1 MATVRTRKRGNTY
14 TYIFEAGKKPD
25 GKRRTI
31 TKGGYA
37 TKAEAYSAGIAA
49 YSSWLA
55 KHDISRLAEITLADF
70 IHIWLE
76 HISTQVTYGTITP
89 YRAVSK
95 IICGFF
101 GDELLKDITPAR
113 CEAFIKSMSESGY
126 SQKYMRTAKCV
137 MNQMLEYAIYPHQII
152 TANPMEKIQ
161 IPRDAK
167 KDIVPR
173 TIVTLDKFAELLEK
187 YPYGSRYHMFI
198 QLAFRTGMRI
208 SELLGLEWKNIDLQA
223 GIIHV
228 KQQLLYET
236 GKGEHITSRL
246 KTPASIRDIPLDAG
260 LIELLARWKSDQE
273 LNRIIKAG
281 TYTEYYTNE
290 KDSLTRASTGLVP
303 PGAIKADLVCTD
315 EDGVRVQRADINKA
329 LKEEGLNAHSFR
341 HTHATMLIEAGASL
355 KGVSCRLGHTN
366 YSITNT
372 VYIHNTEQIQ
382 SATVGIFEQL
392 LGGF

>member
-1 MATVRTRKRGNTY
+1 
-14 TYIFEAGKKPD
+14 
-25 GKRRTI
+25 
-31 TKGGYA
+31 
-37 TKAEAYSAGIAA
+37 
-49 YSSWLA
+49 
-55 KHDISRLAEITLADF
+55 
-70 IHIWLE
+70 
-76 HISTQVTYGTITP
+76 
-89 YRAVSK
+89 
-95 IICGFF
+95 
-101 GDELLKDITPAR
+101 
-113 CEAFIKSMSESGY
+113 
-126 SQKYMRTAKCV
+126 
-137 MNQMLEYAIYPHQII
+137 
-152 TANPMEKIQ
+152 
-161 IPRDAK
+161 
-167 KDIVPR
+167 
-173 TIVTLDKFAELLEK
+173 
-187 YPYGSRYHMFI
+187 MFI

-236 GKGEHITSRL
+236 GKSEHITSRL

-290 KDSLTRASTGLVP
+290 KGSLARASTGLVP
-303 PGAIKADLVCTD
+303 PGAVRAELVCTD

>member
-37 TKAEAYSAGIAA
+37 TKAEAYSAGISA
-49 YSSWLA
+49 YSSWMA
-55 KHDISRLAEITLADF
+55 KHDVSRLAEITLADF
-70 IHIWLE
+70 LAIWLD
-76 HISTQVTYGTITP
+76 HISEQVTYGTIKP
-89 YRAVSK
+89 YRAVAK

-101 GDELLKDITPAR
+101 GDKQLKDIRPAL
-113 CEAFIKSMSESGY
+113 CEAFIKSMAEAGY
-126 SQKYMRTAKCV
+126 SRKYMRTAKCV
-137 MNQMLEYAIYPHQII
+137 MNQTMEYAIYPHQII
-152 TANPMEKIQ
+152 TTNPMEKIQ
-161 IPRDAK
+161 IPKDAR

-173 TIVTLDKFAELLEK
+173 IIVTLDKFAELLEK
-187 YPYGSRYHMFI
+187 HPYGSRYHMFI
-198 QLAFRTGMRI
+198 QLAFRTGMRMA
-208 SELLGLEWKNIDLQA
+208 ELLGLEWKNVDLQA

-228 KQQLLYET
+228 RAQLLRET
-236 GKGEHITSRL
+236 GKSEYLTARL
-246 KTPASIRDIPLDAG
+246 KTPASVRDIPLDAG

-290 KDSLTRASTGLVP
+290 KGSLAKTSAELIP
-303 PGAIKADLVCTD
+303 EGAVKAELVCTD
-315 EDGVRVQRADINKA
+315 EGGIRVRRDDIYNALRA
-329 LKEEGLNAHSFR
+329 EGLNTHSFR

-382 SATVGIFEQL
+382 SATVRIFEQL
-392 LGGF
+392 LGDF